1 MIKLIKDITRLEA
14 DKAYLLEA
22 NKKLQDAKPANVK
35 ELEAKVKQLQA
46 DLDGTEETTKAV
58 VNENNELK
66 AKIAELEKTKK

>member
-1 MIKLIKDITRLEA
+1 MINLIKDLTRLQA
-14 DKAYLLEA
+14 DKATLLKE

-46 DLDGTEETTKAV
+46 DLDGTAETTQAV
-58 VNENNELK
+58 INENNELK